1 MAASGTNGGRRWS
14 MTSDSLLGN
23 GGSHSGAIET
33 VGGWHC
39 VPREQTR
46 NRGGRRRRRRRKE
59 EEGEAVH
66 RDEHGSASAK
76 FIIEFLLSIHLP
88 LPNILT

>member
-1 MAASGTNGGRRWS
+1 VCQENRRETGEAEGG
-14 MTSDSLLGN
+14 
-23 GGSHSGAIET
+23 GGG
-33 VGGWHC
+33 
-39 VPREQTR
+39 
-46 NRGGRRRRRRRKE
+46 RKE